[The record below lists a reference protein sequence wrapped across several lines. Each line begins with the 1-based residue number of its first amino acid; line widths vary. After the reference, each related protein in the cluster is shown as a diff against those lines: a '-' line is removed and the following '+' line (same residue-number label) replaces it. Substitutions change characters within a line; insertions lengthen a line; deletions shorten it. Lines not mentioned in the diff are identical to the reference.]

1 LGARP
6 LIRLGIVDDHPT
18 FRVGLKRLFEGERG
32 LHVAWDLGTLSEMTS
47 ALTSDPVDVLLL
59 DLNLGP
65 NEDSLAATRKLVDKQ
80 EGVVVIVISALFD
93 LESVAAARQ
102 AGAHGYLPKDLPVA
116 EMVAAVRSLAHKSV
130 NGSFVDFVTGRS
142 APAEARHGLTKR
154 ELDVAAELRRG
165 RTNREIAGRLGVS
178 VTTVNKHV
186 QQVLKKLYVSNRS
199 QAIARLHAESLGGFS
214 KPLTPTSESGR
225 RRPANPPS
233 RM

>member
-1 LGARP
+1 

-18 FRVGLKRLFEGERG
+18 FRVGLKRLFEDEHG
-32 LHVAWDLGTLSEMTS
+32 LDVAWDLGTLSEMTS
-47 ALTSDPVDVLLL
+47 AMASDPVDVVLL

-80 EGVVVIVISALFD
+80 DGVVVIVISASFD

-102 AGAHGYLPKDLPVA
+102 AGAHGYLPKDLPVS
-116 EMVAAVRSLAHKSV
+116 EMVAAVTSLAQNKTP
-130 NGSFVDFVTGRS
+130 NGAFVDFVSGRS
-142 APAEARHGLTKR
+142 ARAEARHGLTKR
-154 ELDVAAELRRG
+154 ELDVVAELRRG

-199 QAIARLHAESLGGFS
+199 QAVARLHAESLGGFS
-214 KPLTPTSESGR
+214 KPLTPPNESR
-225 RRPANPPS
+225 RRSPANPAS
-233 RM
+233 RK